1 MIKKMILPKAN
12 NLLLVAIC
20 AVITLIA
27 ASSSI
32 AAPNVEHEKIRLQSL
47 NKLTARTSTFEVEVG
62 DTIKLGSLYIRPK
75 ACRTNPATEEP
86 ETAGFLQIWTITD
99 KEEKPEEQGKSEWVF
114 SGWMFASSPGLSSM
128 DHPVYDLWVI
138 DCGQEDGTESIVAA
152 STEEEASELIEKPED
167 PEGGFVIE
175 ESEGDDAPIVKLDGQ
190 DISAPEIIEEEQE
203 NSEQFEE
210 YEDETDPIVHLD

>member
-1 MIKKMILPKAN
+1 MILQKAN
-12 NLLLVAIC
+12 NVLWAVAFTAIFFVT
-20 AVITLIA
+20 AFP
-27 ASSSI
+27 SF

-47 NKLTARTSTFEVEVG
+47 NKLTARTSTFEMEVG

-75 ACRTNPATEEP
+75 ACRTNPPTEEP
-86 ETAGFLQIWTITD
+86 ETAGFLQIWTVTEG
-99 KEEKPEEQGKSEWVF
+99 EEKAGAEDKGKSEWVF

-128 DHPVYDLWVI
+128 DHPVYDLWVL

-167 PEGGFVIE
+167 PESGFVIE

-190 DISAPEIIEEEQE
+190 DISAPIITEEEQE
-203 NSEQFEE
+203 SSGQFEE